1 MYIFSHHEYY
11 RDNKILNL
19 IINII
24 IGLAWVSGLCRKQNN
39 QFYENS
45 ILEDHLE
52 ARIGHVAAHEL
63 GHK

>member
-1 MYIFSHHEYY
+1 MNII
-11 RDNKILNL
+11 DNKILNL

-24 IGLAWVSGLCRKQNN
+24 IGVAWVSALCSKQNN
-39 QFYENS
+39 RFYENS
-45 ILEDHLE
+45 IVEDHLE

>member
-1 MYIFSHHEYY
+1 MYFLIMNII
-11 RDNKILNL
+11 DNKILNL

-24 IGLAWVSGLCRKQNN
+24 IGLAWSTSLCRKQNN

>member
-1 MYIFSHHEYY
+1 MYIFSHH
-11 RDNKILNL
+11 NL

-24 IGLAWVSGLCRKQNN
+24 IGLAWISGLCRKQIN

-63 GHK
+63 GHT

>member
-1 MYIFSHHEYY
+1 MNY
-11 RDNKILNL
+11 
-19 IINII
+19 IINIV
-24 IGLAWVSGLCRKQNN
+24 IGLAWVSGLCRKQII
-39 QFYENS
+39 QFYDNS